1 MTNCTLQAAI
11 YDKSCVHCMTRKIVS
26 LRSPDKR
33 LTLKLQL
40 GTFDWMGKAMSE
52 RVKAQLKEGA

>member
-1 MTNCTLQAAI
+1 MICQLKAAVYDINC
-11 YDKSCVHCMTRKIVS
+11 VTRMVRTIKM

-33 LTLKLQL
+33 LTLALQL
-40 GTFDWMGKAMSE
+40 GTFEWMGKAMSE

>member
-1 MTNCTLQAAI
+1 MTCTLQSAI

-40 GTFDWMGKAMSE
+40 GTFAWMGPKLAE
-52 RVKAQLKEGA
+52 QVKEVLRNEP